1 MTAPI
6 GNSISV
12 VIVTYESA
20 STIEQCIRSI
30 VDDDP
35 LAQIIVVD
43 NASTDGTIQ
52 AVRHSTHGCNDR
64 PAADRGIE
72 VRAVIQVISNRDN
85 RGFAA
90 GCNQGAAVAEGDIV
104 AFLNPDAF
112 VRSGALTALA
122 THLRV
127 NPGIG
132 LIGCRIVDESGR
144 VHGPQR
150 RREPTWRRSFMTLSG
165 LDRFEEHWQ
174 MLAGIERAPNAE
186 SGAGRQTIVEDVD
199 AVNGALMMLPLA
211 RFRQIGGFDEAF
223 TLHAEDLDL
232 CRRIRDVG
240 ARVALA
246 NDVEIVHVGGVSS
259 RRRPFWVE
267 WQKTRSLWRYFRK
280 HDPASGW
287 IIRIGVA
294 VGLGVRLTITAIVTP
309 LLLARNRG
317 GRSKT

>member
-12 VIVTYESA
+12 VIVTFESA
-20 STIEQCIRSI
+20 TTIEQCIQSV

-52 AVRHSTHGCNDR
+52 AFRHSTHGGDSR

-72 VRAVIQVISNRDN
+72 LTADVQVISNPDN

-90 GCNQGAAVAEGDIV
+90 GCNQGAVEAQGDIV

-112 VRSGALTALA
+112 VVGGALTALA
-122 THLRV
+122 THLRAD
-127 NPGIG
+127 PGIG

-144 VHGPQR
+144 THGPQR

-165 LDRFEEHWQ
+165 LDRFESRWP
-174 MLAGIERAPNAE
+174 MLAGIECAPNAV
-186 SGAGRQTIVEDVD
+186 SGGVRQMSIEDVD
-199 AVNGALMMLPLA
+199 AVNGAVMVLPLA

-232 CRRIRDVG
+232 CRRIRDIGV
-240 ARVALA
+240 RVVMA

-287 IIRIGVA
+287 IVRISVA
-294 VGLGVRLTITAIVTP
+294 VGLGVRLTITAIVTT
-309 LLLARNRG
+309 LQLARSRG
-317 GRSKT
+317 GRSKA